1 MVAARTG
8 ATAQAAKTRARARQ
22 GAAVD
27 AGDGGTD
34 GSGLRLA
41 RDAVAQ
47 GSASAVAVNTDA
59 GDGGS
64 GGSWLRL
71 ARALRKPGRGEDEV
85 CEKPT
90 PPPFISHQRPFSTKF
105 RYYSEFEPSSPPALQ
120 NFQH

>member
-1 MVAARTG
+1 M
-8 ATAQAAKTRARARQ
+8 
-22 GAAVD
+22 D

-41 RDAVAQ
+41 RDAMAQ
-47 GSASAVAVNTDA
+47 GSAPAVIVNTDA

-64 GGSWLRL
+64 GGTGLRL

-90 PPPFISHQRPFSTKF
+90 PPP
-105 RYYSEFEPSSPPALQ
+105 PPPPLIL
-120 NFQH
+120 